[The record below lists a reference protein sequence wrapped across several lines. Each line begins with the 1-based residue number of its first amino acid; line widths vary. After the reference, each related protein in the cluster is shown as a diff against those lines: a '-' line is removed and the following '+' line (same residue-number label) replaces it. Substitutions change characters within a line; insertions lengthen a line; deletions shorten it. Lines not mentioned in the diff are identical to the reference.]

1 MKAQNDKHIDKRI
14 SLMLSSVNR
23 RTNEPDK
30 QFLEKLR
37 EQSMTEFESCLAGSS
52 KKLRKIINFSK
63 WRTIMKSR
71 ITKIAAAAAIIIIAV
86 VGFYLYT
93 GSFHGTTAAFAMS
106 DVIAAMRQ
114 VNWTHATEQG
124 IDANNVPAE
133 ISDFWEGRDFWQSID
148 PYRTVSVG
156 EYGDIEFTDLNSRK
170 VYDPKNNTITVTLNY
185 HPVKDPPGSMQEVW
199 LNCVSGLEKSG
210 AKVEYSDSMYEGR
223 PAKIIFI
230 DYTKESGWH
239 EEITIVAD
247 AKTRLARKIAI
258 YQKTTEG
265 EGMSGTILML
275 IDYPSTGPKDI
286 YEAGAPRDAV
296 VKVIDNSDEEK

>member
-1 MKAQNDKHIDKRI
+1 MNDEKTDRRI
-14 SLMLSSVNR
+14 SSMLSSVES

-30 QFLEKLR
+30 QFLQNLQERSAL
-37 EQSMTEFESCLAGSS
+37 EFVAYSVRSS
-52 KKLRKIINFSK
+52 KKLTKTINFSK
-63 WRTIMKSR
+63 WRIIMRSR

-114 VNWTHATEQG
+114 VNWTHATEQW

-156 EYGDIEFTDLNSRK
+156 ANGDIVFTELNSKK

-185 HPVKDPPGSMQEVW
+185 HSQQNPPASMQEVW
-199 LNCVSGLEKSG
+199 LDCISGLEESG
-210 AKVEYSDSMYEGR
+210 AKVKYSDSMYEGR
-223 PAKIIFI
+223 PAKIIYI

-239 EEITIVAD
+239 EEVTIIAD
-247 AKTRLARKIAI
+247 SKTHLARKIVI
-258 YQKTTEG
+258 YQKTTG
-265 EGMSGTILML
+265 GVSGTILML

-296 VKVIDNSDEEK
+296 VKVMDNSNEEK

>member
-1 MKAQNDKHIDKRI
+1 MKARNDKHIDKRI

-37 EQSMTEFESCLAGSS
+37 EQSTAEFEGYPAGSS
-52 KKLRKIINFSK
+52 KKLAKTTNFSK
-63 WRTIMKSR
+63 WRTIMNSR
-71 ITKIAAAAAIIIIAV
+71 ITKIAAAAAMIIIAV
-86 VGFYLYT
+86 VCFYLYT

-114 VNWTHATEQG
+114 VNWMHATEQWV
-124 IDANNVPAE
+124 DANNIPAE
-133 ISDFWEGRDFWQSID
+133 KFDYWNGREFWQSID
-148 PYRTVSVG
+148 PYRTISVRAN
-156 EYGDIEFTDLNSRK
+156 GDIEFTELNSKK
-170 VYDPKNNTITVTLNY
+170 VYDPKNNTIIVTLNY
-185 HPVKDPPGSMQEVW
+185 HSEQDPPASMEEVW
-199 LNCVSGLEKSG
+199 LNCVSRLEESG
-210 AKVEYSDSMYEGR
+210 AKVEYSDSVYEGR
-223 PAKIIFI
+223 QAKIIHV

-247 AKTRLARKIAI
+247 TETRLARTIAI

-265 EGMSGTILML
+265 VSGTILML